1 MSNWMTLLYV
11 VGAALLAF
19 FAYRTVKNNPTLFSR
34 ENMSNSIFTMGV
46 LTLILIV
53 FIAGLVFFVADGI
66 LV

>member
-46 LTLILIV
+46 
-53 FIAGLVFFVADGI
+53 
-66 LV
+66 

>member
-53 FIAGLVFFVADGI
+53 FIAGLVFLLRTGY
-66 LV
+66 